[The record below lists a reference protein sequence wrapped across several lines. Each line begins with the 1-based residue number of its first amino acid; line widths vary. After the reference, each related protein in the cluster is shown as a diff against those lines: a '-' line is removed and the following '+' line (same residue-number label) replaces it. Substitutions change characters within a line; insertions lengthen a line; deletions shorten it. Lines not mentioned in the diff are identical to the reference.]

1 MHIIVPSCCCLHI
14 RSDFKINQL
23 TITSLLLPLLY
34 PHCKLVNHQPLAHD
48 SLVDSSRS
56 VHYSSEYNCTMPPP
70 RAASAF
76 LVQQTT
82 GNWCTREREGGRPP
96 IYTYYLTMLL
106 NSIQLQKCFQSGV
119 IVSVECSSIVL
130 CRKSESESE
139 CCGETIHKYF

>member
-1 MHIIVPSCCCLHI
+1 MLSLDGGQTIVDCMHIIVPSCCCLHI

-82 GNWCTREREGGRPP
+82 GASERGKRGANHMPSFLLP
-96 IYTYYLTMLL
+96 VLL
-106 NSIQLQKCFQSGV
+106 NSIYLVAEELLVWCNCFSGMQLHSF
-119 IVSVECSSIVL
+119 VS
-130 CRKSESESE
+130 
-139 CCGETIHKYF
+139 